1 MKEKTEGPFS
11 PDHYR
16 REDEAPDHYF
26 YSQPRLVVH
35 IDDSAIE
42 AIGEFFAGY
51 LPEAGWILDLM
62 SSWRSHMP
70 ERFSGRKLV
79 GLGLNGVEMAENP
92 QLDHRVIHDLN
103 LNPVLP
109 FREASFD
116 AAVVTVSVQYITR
129 PVQLFRQVAR
139 VLRAGASFHV
149 IYSNRMFPTK
159 ATALWKSLSDADR
172 ANLVSA
178 YFRYAGG
185 WEEPETRDISPR
197 PGFYTDPVL
206 VVSARK
212 RDGD

>member
-1 MKEKTEGPFS
+1 MKEKSEGPFP

-16 REDEAPDHYF
+16 REDEAPDPYF
-26 YSQPRLVVH
+26 YSQPRLVAH
-35 IDDSAIE
+35 IDQRAIE
-42 AIGEFFAGY
+42 AIGEFFAEY
-51 LPEAGWILDLM
+51 LPEAGWVLDLM

-70 ERFSGRKLV
+70 DGFSGRKLV
-79 GLGLNGVEMAENP
+79 GLGLNSVEMAENP
-92 QLDHRVIHDLN
+92 QLDDRVIHDLN
-103 LNPVLP
+103 INPVLP

-116 AAVVTVSVQYITR
+116 AAVVTVSIQYITK
-129 PVQLFRQVAR
+129 PVQLFSEVAR

-185 WEEPETRDISPR
+185 WEEPEARDISPR
-197 PGFYTDPVL
+197 PGFYTDPVF

-212 RDGD
+212 RDGG

>member
-1 MKEKTEGPFS
+1 MKENLKGPFP

-16 REDEAPDHYF
+16 REDEAPDPYF

-51 LPEAGWILDLM
+51 LPEAGRILDLM

-70 ERFSGRKLV
+70 DGFSGRKLV

-92 QLDHRVIHDLN
+92 QLVDRVVHDLN

-116 AAVVTVSVQYITR
+116 AAVVTVSIQYITK
-129 PVQLFRQVAR
+129 PVQLFSEVAR

-159 ATALWKSLSDADR
+159 ATALWKPLSDAER

-178 YFRYAGG
+178 YFRYAGV
-185 WEEPETRDISPR
+185 WDEPETRGISPR
-197 PGFYTDPVL
+197 PGFYTDPVF

-212 RDGD
+212 KGGV